1 MPPGYFVAGLV
12 QLTMMVAAKRY
23 RELITDFKA
32 QGPGLCKAQVMRIGW
47 LTAADKTGLRRNK
60 PQVGFVTKPF
70 GFGNGQNALVDL
82 TREQIG

>member
-12 QLTMMVAAKRY
+12 QLTMMATAKRY

-47 LTAADKTGLRRNK
+47 LAPADQAWL
-60 PQVGFVTKPF
+60 
-70 GFGNGQNALVDL
+70 
-82 TREQIG
+82 